1 MWVPVHNEEWDQD
14 VPLDD
19 TGRII
24 TTRSKEPEHGSVV
37 FEGSTLPWTT
47 GLYEVMSLASL
58 SPIFDLHRTKF
69 RYHHDGKHNV
79 LSLDGPCE
87 LYGTCS
93 MIRQCLLV
101 CE

>member
-1 MWVPVHNEEWDQD
+1 MWVSVHNEEWDQD
-14 VPLDD
+14 DPLDD

-24 TTRSKEPEHGSVV
+24 ATQSKEPELGSVA

-58 SPIFDLHRTKF
+58 SSLFDLHLTKL

-79 LSLDGPCE
+79 LSLDDPFE
-87 LYGTCS
+87 LYGTCPV
-93 MIRQCLLV
+93 IRRCVLA
-101 CE
+101 